1 MNLKDSNQ
9 FDLLDLIALLS
20 FFVGVENLD
29 LNVTQED
36 AQRLEHELNNKA
48 NLILTE
54 IHEHLE
60 RQDKKIEQILEVL
73 KHDGR

>member
-1 MNLKDSNQ
+1 MNVKDPNQ
-9 FDLLDLIALLS
+9 LDFLDLVALLS

-36 AQRLEHELNNKA
+36 AQRLEHELSNKA
-48 NLILTE
+48 SLILTE

-60 RQDKKIEQILEVL
+60 QQDKKIEQILEVL
-73 KHDGR
+73 KNDFR